1 MAPRT
6 GRSTGPSTNG
16 NCSENTEMRDRP
28 FCRRACWLRLKVGGE
43 VLDEEAHGGAE
54 NRIVYG
60 RIYGGRGERRFSPR
74 RPLWPS
80 RWRVPTSRR
89 DCGLRFDL
97 GATGLPG
104 ATRGRS
110 CHRGEKPSRGERRD
124 LYKGA
129 RLADPNSRKGHGERS
144 SPDAS
149 APDVLAVAE
158 LLGASLRRRPG
169 RQRMFKTVP
178 DSALPVVAFE
188 SP

>member
-104 ATRGRS
+104 ATRGRRATEGRN
-110 CHRGEKPSRGERRD
+110 HRGGSVATLTKVPGLPIQIAEKAMG
-124 LYKGA
+124 
-129 RLADPNSRKGHGERS
+129 N
-144 SPDAS
+144 
-149 APDVLAVAE
+149 VLALTPARRM
-158 LLGASLRRRPG
+158 SLRSRNC
-169 RQRMFKTVP
+169 
-178 DSALPVVAFE
+178 SALRCAAGQADSGCSKLCPILRC
-188 SP
+188 PL